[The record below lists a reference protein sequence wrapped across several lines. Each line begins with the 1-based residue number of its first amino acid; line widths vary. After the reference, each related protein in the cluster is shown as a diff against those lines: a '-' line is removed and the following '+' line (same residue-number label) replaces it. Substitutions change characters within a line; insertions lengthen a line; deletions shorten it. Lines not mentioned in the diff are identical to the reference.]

1 MAFPP
6 GGIIPL
12 PFPIWLGFPD
22 GLVVNCYHL
31 GMVRYFLLESCR
43 PDDKYLLSVRD
54 DLERK
59 LTEEGDFYVE
69 RVMLRYWVES
79 LVRYVRWC
87 EEACGDFTL
96 PLEQLLD
103 PPAVCLRPDRK
114 DLLSKFHKYGLMLR
128 CYDLIRQR
136 RCPLPLMGSAVRLNV
151 EVVQSR
157 LWLRANFWL
166 ELV

>member
-1 MAFPP
+1 VAFSP

-31 GMVRYFLLESCR
+31 GMVRYFILESCR

-79 LVRYVRWC
+79 LVRYVRWY
-87 EEACGDFTL
+87 EEACCDFTL

-114 DLLSKFHKYGLMLR
+114 DLKSKFHK
-128 CYDLIRQR
+128 
-136 RCPLPLMGSAVRLNV
+136 
-151 EVVQSR
+151 
-157 LWLRANFWL
+157 
-166 ELV
+166 

>member
-1 MAFPP
+1 LEVLPFRSLLGLKRLATGGIRLWLRKKKPQYNRHWYRHVLVAFSP

-12 PFPIWLGFPD
+12 LFPIWLGFPD

-54 DLERK
+54 DFERK

-79 LVRYVRWC
+79 LVRYVRWY
-87 EEACGDFTL
+87 EEACCDFLDTL
-96 PLEQLLD
+96 WNN
-103 PPAVCLRPDRK
+103 
-114 DLLSKFHKYGLMLR
+114 Y
-128 CYDLIRQR
+128 
-136 RCPLPLMGSAVRLNV
+136 
-151 EVVQSR
+151 
-157 LWLRANFWL
+157 
-166 ELV
+166 

>member
-1 MAFPP
+1 MKRNFSPDYLTPPLTAEQERRFEHSPPRYSISFSASLGGAGYRRYSSSAKEEKPQYNRHRYRHVLVAFSP

-12 PFPIWLGFPD
+12 PFPIWLGFLD

-79 LVRYVRWC
+79 LVRYVR
-87 EEACGDFTL
+87 
-96 PLEQLLD
+96 
-103 PPAVCLRPDRK
+103 
-114 DLLSKFHKYGLMLR
+114 
-128 CYDLIRQR
+128 
-136 RCPLPLMGSAVRLNV
+136 
-151 EVVQSR
+151 
-157 LWLRANFWL
+157 
-166 ELV
+166 